1 MRATAEPVTTNP
13 ASTGRTTIQRE
24 MDIKKPPKT
33 ESGQT
38 SHRHPQVPRLSP
50 IVVVIAPAFGIVL
63 WHGGFTR
70 GGQLAIAAIA
80 VAGAAW
86 FRPRPQAVDVALVSG
101 LTAVALANLASLA
114 WNRGDSSTAAALA
127 AAALPLLVVLGAA
140 ARPALVRWLPL
151 IVLAL
156 GLATATAGL
165 AGLALR
171 SPPLAER
178 IAGVWRAGGTFEY
191 PPALGLF
198 CVCALAFALAL
209 HAAGRL
215 DRLTTVV
222 SGAVLTA
229 AAVATFDRVTW
240 LETVAVL
247 ALFAVRVPALRR
259 AIWPVVAAAAVCAL
273 LALAVSHPSRS
284 ALERHLRHGALST
297 RTDVWHAAWNAALK
311 RPLMGYGPGQ
321 FRAIYVAPQPGFAL
335 ASNQV
340 SLAHDAVLEQA
351 VEAGLIAAAGTALA
365 LLAMLVA
372 GVPALSSRD
381 PGRIAFGV
389 SATAVALSGVYD
401 FTWSFPP
408 LVLLGALA
416 ALAAQPEGP

>member
-1 MRATAEPVTTNP
+1 
-13 ASTGRTTIQRE
+13 
-24 MDIKKPPKT
+24 
-33 ESGQT
+33 
-38 SHRHPQVPRLSP
+38 
-50 IVVVIAPAFGIVL
+50 VVFIAAAFGVAL

-86 FRPRPQAVDVALVSG
+86 FRPRPQAVDVALVGG
-101 LTAVALANLASLA
+101 LTAAALANLASLA
-114 WNRGDSSTAAALA
+114 WNRGDSSAAAALA
-127 AAALPLLVVLGAA
+127 AAALPLLVVLSAA
-140 ARPALVRWLPL
+140 ARPALMRSLPL
-151 IVLAL
+151 IVLGL

-240 LETVAVL
+240 LELVAVL

-259 AIWPVVAAAAVCAL
+259 AIWPVVAAAAACAL
-273 LALAVSHPSRS
+273 LALAVSHPGRS

-297 RTDVWHAAWNAALK
+297 RSDVWHAAWDAALK
-311 RPLMGYGPGQ
+311 RPLLGYGPGR
-321 FRAIYVAPQPGFAL
+321 FRQIYVAPEPSAL
-335 ASNQV
+335 VAHHV

-365 LLAMLVA
+365 LLAMLVS
-372 GVPALSSRD
+372 GVPALCSRD

-389 SATAVALSGVYD
+389 SATAVALSGLYD

-416 ALAAQPEGP
+416 ALAARPEGP

>member
-1 MRATAEPVTTNP
+1 M
-13 ASTGRTTIQRE
+13 
-24 MDIKKPPKT
+24 
-33 ESGQT
+33 
-38 SHRHPQVPRLSP
+38 
-50 IVVVIAPAFGIVL
+50 VVIAPAFGVAL

-70 GGQLAIAAIA
+70 GGQLAFAAIA

-86 FRPRPQAVDVALVSG
+86 FRPRPQAVDVALVGG
-101 LTAVALANLASLA
+101 LAAVALANLASLA

-127 AAALPLLVVLGAA
+127 ATALPLLVALGAA
-140 ARPALVRWLPL
+140 ARPALLRWLPL

-209 HAAGRL
+209 HAGRAARPPDHRRQRSGADGGGRGHVRPRHLAGDGGGAGVVRGAGAGAEAGDLAGGRRGGGLRAAGAGRL
-215 DRLTTVV
+215 AP
-222 SGAVLTA
+222 G
-229 AAVATFDRVTW
+229 
-240 LETVAVL
+240 
-247 ALFAVRVPALRR
+247 
-259 AIWPVVAAAAVCAL
+259 
-273 LALAVSHPSRS
+273 RS

-297 RTDVWHAAWNAALK
+297 RTDVWHAAWDAALK
-311 RPLMGYGPGQ
+311 RPLLGYGPGQ
-321 FRAIYVAPQPGFAL
+321 FRQIYVAPEPGFAL
-335 ASNQV
+335 AAGQV

-372 GVPALSSRD
+372 GVPALSARD

>member
-1 MRATAEPVTTNP
+1 MRATAEPVTASPT
-13 ASTGRTTIQRE
+13 STGTTTIQRE
-24 MDIKKPPKT
+24 MDIKRPPKT
-33 ESGQT
+33 QIESGQA
-38 SHRHPQVPRLSP
+38 SHRHPQVPWRSP
-50 IVVVIAPAFGIVL
+50 ILVVIAPAFGVAL

-80 VAGAAW
+80 VAGVVW
-86 FRPRPQAVDVALVSG
+86 FRPGPQAVDVALVGG
-101 LTAVALANLASLA
+101 LAAVALANLASLA
-114 WNRGDSSTAAALA
+114 WNHGDSSTAAALA
-127 AAALPLLVVLGAA
+127 AGAIPLLVALGAA

-215 DRLTTVV
+215 DRLTAVV

-240 LETVAVL
+240 LETAAVL
-247 ALFAVRVPALRR
+247 ALFAARVPALRR
-259 AIWPVVAAAAVCAL
+259 AIWPVVVAAAACAL
-273 LALAVSHPSRS
+273 LALAVSHPSRA
-284 ALERHLRHGALST
+284 ALERHLRHGAVST
-297 RTDVWHAAWNAALK
+297 RTDVWHAAWDAALK
-311 RPLMGYGPGQ
+311 RPLLGYGPG
-321 FRAIYVAPQPGFAL
+321 VAPA
-335 ASNQV
+335 ADHV

-351 VEAGLIAAAGTALA
+351 VEAGLIAVAGTALA

-372 GVPALSSRD
+372 GVPALSARD

-389 SATAVALSGVYD
+389 SATAVAVSGLYD

-416 ALAAQPEGP
+416 TMAARPEGP

>member
-1 MRATAEPVTTNP
+1 MPWR
-13 ASTGRTTIQRE
+13 
-24 MDIKKPPKT
+24 
-33 ESGQT
+33 
-38 SHRHPQVPRLSP
+38 SP
-50 IVVVIAPAFGIVL
+50 ILVVIAPAFGVAL

-70 GGQLAIAAIA
+70 GGQLAFAAIA
-80 VAGAAW
+80 VAGVAW
-86 FRPRPQAVDVALVSG
+86 FRPRPQAVDVALVGG
-101 LTAVALANLASLA
+101 LAAVALANLASLA
-114 WNRGDSSTAAALA
+114 WNHGDSSTAAALA
-127 AAALPLLVVLGAA
+127 AGAIPLLVALGAA

-215 DRLTTVV
+215 DRLTAVV

-240 LETVAVL
+240 LETAAVL

-259 AIWPVVAAAAVCAL
+259 AIWPVVAAAAACAL
-273 LALAVSHPSRS
+273 LALVVSHPSRS
-284 ALERHLRHGALST
+284 ALERHLRHGVLST
-297 RTDVWHAAWNAALK
+297 RTDVWRAAWDAALN
-311 RPLMGYGPGQ
+311 RPLLGYGPGQ
-321 FRAIYVAPQPGFAL
+321 FRLIYTEQGVAPAAGH
-335 ASNQV
+335 V
-340 SLAHDAVLEQA
+340 TLAHDAVLEQA

-365 LLAMLVA
+365 LLAMLFA
-372 GVPALSSRD
+372 GVPALSARD

-389 SATAVALSGVYD
+389 SAAAVAVSGLYD
-401 FTWSFPP
+401 FTWSFPA

-416 ALAAQPEGP
+416 ALAARPEAP

>member
-1 MRATAEPVTTNP
+1 
-13 ASTGRTTIQRE
+13 
-24 MDIKKPPKT
+24 
-33 ESGQT
+33 
-38 SHRHPQVPRLSP
+38 
-50 IVVVIAPAFGIVL
+50 VVVIAPAFGVAL

-70 GGQLAIAAIA
+70 GGQLAFAAIA
-80 VAGAAW
+80 VAGVAW
-86 FRPRPQAVDVALVSG
+86 FRPRPRPQAVAVALVGG
-101 LTAVALANLASLA
+101 LAAAAQANLASLA

-127 AAALPLLVVLGAA
+127 AVALPLLVVLGAA

-215 DRLTTVV
+215 DRLTALV
-222 SGAVLTA
+222 SGATLTA

-240 LETVAVL
+240 LETAAVL

-259 AIWPVVAAAAVCAL
+259 AIWPVVAAAAACAL

-297 RTDVWHAAWNAALK
+297 RTDVWHAAWDAALK
-311 RPLMGYGPGQ
+311 RPLLGYGPGR
-321 FRAIYVAPQPGFAL
+321 FRQIYAAPA
-335 ASNQV
+335 ADHV

-365 LLAMLVA
+365 LLAMLFA
-372 GVPALSSRD
+372 GVPALSARD

-389 SATAVALSGVYD
+389 SAAAVALSGLYD